1 MPTMLCEEF
10 LRDGASFSCTGYSD
24 LVMLYITGGLRDRL
38 VLLYDLSKKLWRRLP
53 RCSLPEERMR
63 DGLLDGISFEPRLDA
78 VAWISLPRFTAA
90 FINLSYVLLWPFATS
105 DENRKRWDF
114 LRASL
119 GCCRSIFTPSI
130 HGNLHKS
137 ATCTIFA
144 ICKNDKN
151 RKWWV
156 LIFAVYPS
164 KCIALWPPQK
174 IFACPAVT
182 KTLSKRWIGP
192 QKGRIVDNGHSLWGC
207 GNWVA
212 SRDEIWWHFLH
223 DAETLLSMQTLKVRT
238 INVRSM
244 IERQFSNVSLS
255 RRDHGHLRWWNSE
268 RVQSAQKPMTNN
280 RYPCSWPLMLEA
292 MRCCSHLLLLVF
304 IHSSHCRHVSN
315 KMSGVLFAYQSVYS
329 LIWDFLLSH

>member
-1 MPTMLCEEF
+1 MERPSAAQATATSWCSISPGVCATGWFYCTICRRNCGGACRGAHYLRNACEMVFSTAFPSSLAWMLSLEF
-10 LRDGASFSCTGYSD
+10 H
-24 LVMLYITGGLRDRL
+24 
-38 VLLYDLSKKLWRRLP
+38 
-53 RCSLPEERMR
+53 SLDSQR
-63 DGLLDGISFEPRLDA
+63 
-78 VAWISLPRFTAA
+78 A
-90 FINLSYVLLWPFATS
+90 FINLSYVLFWPFATS

-315 KMSGVLFAYQSVYS
+315 KMSGVLFAYQSVCS